1 MVGMAFRVVVAIDGE
16 LELEVLISWG
26 DATWRGVAWHVV
38 VMGFDFGPHES
49 LTFNVYCFV
58 RSNL

>member
-1 MVGMAFRVVVAIDGE
+1 MAFRVVVAIDGE
-16 LELEVLISWG
+16 LEVVG